1 MAISIES
8 LRAVN
13 KCING
18 KYSRTLVSRTLKG
31 KRKTVRVGEGLR
43 YQSRSIERFNLPCFK
58 KLIVTDFSE
67 PLIYGEVQIYL
78 FHQKR

>member
-1 MAISIES
+1 MHKWKIQYNPCKSNSE
-8 LRAVN
+8 R
-13 KCING
+13 
-18 KYSRTLVSRTLKG
+18 

-58 KLIVTDFSE
+58 KLIVTDFSD